1 MKKELFIAII
11 TTIIIP
17 CSLFSSCRDDE
28 ADPLL
33 DTSVSPDYCHAI
45 FIARVEEGYAFAR
58 IHEDTLM
65 FCDIYF
71 PTSDLQGLSIVAG
84 DFIDVRFLTVHK
96 LPVGDGISI
105 PERALIRRCHVA
117 LCE

>member
-11 TTIIIP
+11 TAIIIP

-33 DTSVSPDYCHAI
+33 DTSVSPDYCHTI
-45 FIARVEEGYAFAR
+45 HIYRVNDEYTFAS

-65 FCDIYF
+65 FYDIYF
-71 PTSDLQGLSIVAG
+71 PTSDLQGLSIVA
-84 DFIDVRFLTVHK
+84 DAFIDVRFLTVHK
-96 LPVGDGISI
+96 LPVGDGISF
-105 PERALIRRCHVA
+105 PEKPLTRRCHVT